1 MTKEFGAPC
10 ELAGVMLHD
19 ECFEALCA
27 VEVET
32 VPDLGC
38 AGVEIV
44 DRIEVLVFFVPAEER
59 APETDVDIWLGDSR
73 YDLARE
79 ALVQERI

>member
-1 MTKEFGAPC
+1 
-10 ELAGVMLHD
+10 MLHN
-19 ECFEALCA
+19 ECFEAFCA

-73 YDLARE
+73 YDLAPE
-79 ALVQERI
+79 TLVQERI

>member
-1 MTKEFGAPC
+1 M
-10 ELAGVMLHD
+10 
-19 ECFEALCA
+19 
-27 VEVET
+27 
-32 VPDLGC
+32 
-38 AGVEIV
+38 EIV

-73 YDLARE
+73 YNLARE